1 MSKHPPI
8 PPANRSPMGP
18 GEPDHAKQAAN
29 PAQRAERHNADPANK
44 GQQAN
49 TRINTTHQGHQQD
62 R

>member
-18 GEPDHAKQAAN
+18 GRAGPRQAGGEPR
-29 PAQRAERHNADPANK
+29 PAGRAHNADPANK

-49 TRINTTHQGHQQD
+49 TRINLTHQGHQQD